1 MKKVLI
7 IAGSLRRASLTTQ
20 LGKRIEAELSK
31 SAEVGW
37 LDYADVPLVNPDIEW
52 PTPEPIARVRDEVM
66 AADGVWIV
74 SPEYNGSYPGHLKN
88 LIDWL
93 SRPLVEGGKFGESA
107 IAGKPFTVSGAAG
120 GSGSALMQEK
130 LVGLLDFLLCKVM
143 ASPTTAV
150 KMGRDSFSTDVLAL
164 SDEDEQAIHDQVAAF
179 ITFMEE

>member
-7 IAGSLRRASLTTQ
+7 IAGSLRKASLTRQ
-20 LGKRIEAELSK
+20 LAQRIEEELSK

-52 PTPEPIARVRDEVM
+52 PTPAPVARVRDEVM
-66 AADGVWIV
+66 AADGVWVV

-93 SRPLVEGGKFGESA
+93 SRPLVEGGKFGESV

-120 GSGSALMQEK
+120 GSGSANMQEK
-130 LVGLLDFLLCKVM
+130 VIELLEFLLCKVM

-150 KMGRDSFSTDVLAL
+150 KMGRESFSTDVLAL
-164 SDEDEQAIHDQVAAF
+164 STEDEQAIKDQAEAF
-179 ITFMEE
+179 VDFMGE